1 LHSKIIHRIMRKQ
14 VYLYLYVPM
23 KAASISVIIPNYNG
37 KNLLQNNLPSVF
49 AALEHAAIPYEV
61 LVVDD
66 CSTDDS
72 LAFLQKKYPEVK
84 LVVKEKNSGFS
95 ATCNVGIK
103 HAKNTYILLLNT
115 DIQLPE
121 NYLDGQFDYFKQAD
135 TFGVMAQIKEAKNGE
150 IQDSAR
156 SFRLQWGKL
165 KPNTFFHVVNPSALI
180 PTAYLSGANALLDA
194 EKLKELGGFNELFS
208 PFYYEDFDLGLR
220 AWRLGWK
227 CYYYPDRFC
236 LHDHAATTKNY
247 RTKNW
252 VKGIYFRNKLM
263 VHALHVS
270 GLQKVS
276 WYLRTFL
283 ETCVMWL
290 VGNFY
295 FYSSL
300 KQFFAISEDIKVA
313 KERFLALQKQ
323 YQSTRTLADVQE
335 EMRLLLAGQ
344 NVQSGKGKA

>member
-1 LHSKIIHRIMRKQ
+1 
-14 VYLYLYVPM
+14 M
-23 KAASISVIIPNYNG
+23 KAASLSVIIPNYNG
-37 KNLLQNNLPSVF
+37 KNLLQANLPSVF

-72 LAFLQKKYPEVK
+72 VAFLQKKYPEVK
-84 LVVKEKNSGFS
+84 LLVKEKNSGFS
-95 ATCNVGIK
+95 TTCNMGIRK
-103 HAKNTYILLLNT
+103 AKNDYILLLNT
-115 DIQLPE
+115 DIKLPK
-121 NYLDGQFDYFKQAD
+121 NYLDGQFDYFKSAD
-135 TFGVMAQIKEAKNGE
+135 TFGVMAQIRGAKNGE

-156 SFRLQWGKL
+156 LFSVQLGKL
-165 KPNTFFHVVNPSALI
+165 KPNTFFHVVNPSAHI
-180 PTAYLSGANALLDA
+180 PTAYLSGANALVDA
-194 EKLKELGGFNELFS
+194 EKLKVLGGFNESFS

-263 VHALHVS
+263 VQALHLS
-270 GLQKVS
+270 GLQKAG

-290 VGNFY
+290 FGNFY
-295 FYSSL
+295 FYGSL
-300 KQFFAISEDIKVA
+300 TQFFAISGEIKRA
-313 KERFLALQKQ
+313 KTGFSALQKK
-323 YQSTRTLADVQE
+323 YKSTRSLANVQQ
-335 EMRLLLAGQ
+335 EMKALLVGQ
-344 NVQSGKGKA
+344 NVQSGRGKA

>member
-1 LHSKIIHRIMRKQ
+1 
-14 VYLYLYVPM
+14 M
-23 KAASISVIIPNYNG
+23 KAASVSVIIPNYNG
-37 KNLLQNNLPSVF
+37 KTLLQNNLPSVF

-72 LAFLQKKYPEVK
+72 VAFLQKKYPEVK
-84 LVVKEKNSGFS
+84 LIVKEKNSGFS
-95 ATCNVGIK
+95 ATCNVGVK
-103 HAKNTYILLLNT
+103 HAKNAYILLLNT
-115 DIQLPE
+115 DIKLPE
-121 NYLDGQFDYFKQAD
+121 DYLDGQFDYFKQAD
-135 TFGVMAQIKEAKNGE
+135 TFGVMAQIRGAKHGE
-150 IQDSAR
+150 VQDSAR
-156 SFRLQWGKL
+156 TFNLHLGKL
-165 KPNTFFHVVNPSALI
+165 KPNTFFHVLAPSAPI

-252 VKGIYFRNKLM
+252 VKAIYFRNKLM
-263 VHALHVS
+263 VHALHLS
-270 GLQKVS
+270 GVQKVG
-276 WYLRTFL
+276 WYLRTLL
-283 ETCVMWL
+283 EIAVMWL
-290 VGNFY
+290 LGNFY

-300 KQFFAISEDIKVA
+300 KQFLAHLSQIRTAKKTFAE
-313 KERFLALQKQ
+313 LQKKH
-323 YQSTRTLADVQE
+323 QSTRSLVDVQHE
-335 EMRLLLAGQ
+335 IAQLLSTQ
-344 NVQSGKGKA
+344 NVCLGKEQAEAKLP

>member
-1 LHSKIIHRIMRKQ
+1 
-14 VYLYLYVPM
+14 M

-37 KNLLQNNLPSVF
+37 RNLLQRNLPSVF

-72 LAFLQKKYPEVK
+72 VAFLQKKYPEVK
-84 LVVKEKNSGFS
+84 LLVKKKNSGFS
-95 ATCNVGIK
+95 ATCNVGIRE
-103 HAKNTYILLLNT
+103 AKSAYILLLNT
-115 DIQLPE
+115 DIQLPK
-121 NYLDGQFDYFKQAD
+121 NYLDGQFNYFKQAD
-135 TFGVMAQIKEAKNGE
+135 TFGVMAQIRGAKDGE
-150 IQDSAR
+150 VQDSAR
-156 SFRLQWGKL
+156 SFKWQWGKL
-165 KPNTFFHVVNPSALI
+165 KPNTFFHVLEPKAPI
-180 PTAYLSGANALLDA
+180 PTAYLSGANALIDA
-194 EKLKELGGFNELFS
+194 AKLKALGGFNESFS

-252 VKGIYFRNKLM
+252 VKGVYFRNKLM

-270 GLQKVS
+270 GLQKIG

-290 VGNFY
+290 LGNFY
-295 FYSSL
+295 FYTSL
-300 KQFFAISEDIKVA
+300 KQFFTLLGDIKNA
-313 KERFLALQKQ
+313 KARFSALQKK
-323 YQSTRTLADVQE
+323 YHSTRTLADVQH
-335 EMRLLLAGQ
+335 EMQTLLAGQ
-344 NVQSGKGKA
+344 HVQSGKEKA

>member
-1 LHSKIIHRIMRKQ
+1 
-14 VYLYLYVPM
+14 M

-208 PFYYEDFDLGLR
+208 PFYY
-220 AWRLGWK
+220 
-227 CYYYPDRFC
+227 
-236 LHDHAATTKNY
+236 
-247 RTKNW
+247 
-252 VKGIYFRNKLM
+252 
-263 VHALHVS
+263 
-270 GLQKVS
+270 
-276 WYLRTFL
+276 
-283 ETCVMWL
+283 
-290 VGNFY
+290 
-295 FYSSL
+295 
-300 KQFFAISEDIKVA
+300 
-313 KERFLALQKQ
+313 
-323 YQSTRTLADVQE
+323 
-335 EMRLLLAGQ
+335 
-344 NVQSGKGKA
+344 